1 MREIRLL
8 QITAKLLQIKWQ
20 HDKEKNA
27 SCYGERQIE
36 AEMDIRAKQD
46 ESIAEARGI
55 AFWSEAA
62 LCRSTFF
69 FLDSHTSGDHV
80 REVQSHVLITGR
92 ETPTVRPTPFRN
104 PFFSSQHRGHSVGG
118 TSHFFFRPPLG
129 CTTRSNAI
137 KDWEQTLFFI
147 LLVGLWSCEHTL
159 RLIILVALCNCEH
172 TTPSFASSLPALW
185 LSRIASLTD
194 EHG

>member
-69 FLDSHTSGDHV
+69 FL
-80 REVQSHVLITGR
+80 
-92 ETPTVRPTPFRN
+92 
-104 PFFSSQHRGHSVGG
+104 
-118 TSHFFFRPPLG
+118 
-129 CTTRSNAI
+129 A
-137 KDWEQTLFFI
+137 
-147 LLVGLWSCEHTL
+147 
-159 RLIILVALCNCEH
+159 
-172 TTPSFASSLPALW
+172 PALGV
-185 LSRIASLTD
+185 LMVLVLLLLMLVYPACLVRNLTP
-194 EHG
+194 HL